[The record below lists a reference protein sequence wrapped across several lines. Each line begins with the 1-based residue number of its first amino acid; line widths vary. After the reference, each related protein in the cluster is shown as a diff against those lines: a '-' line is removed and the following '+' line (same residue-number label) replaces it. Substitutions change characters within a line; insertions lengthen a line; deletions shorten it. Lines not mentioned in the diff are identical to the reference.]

1 MEDILN
7 KKRYTTIFILILSTI
22 LLTLGLSNIN
32 LNPEVSYKN
41 KSYSGENENWT
52 VSLDVLDGFLDI
64 KITPKNL
71 VLDKDSKIQC
81 KFKTAPKYTGSGTI
95 YYANTKKC
103 FMASTSLTYAPINY
117 KDEIVTI
124 TYNNKEEQVSL
135 QPIMK

>member
-1 MEDILN
+1 MN
-7 KKRYTTIFILILSTI
+7 KKRYITVSILTLLII

-41 KSYSGENENWT
+41 KSYAGENEDFA
-52 VSLDVLDGFLDI
+52 VSLDVWDGFLDI

-81 KFKTAPKYTGSGTI
+81 KFKTASKYTSSGTL
-95 YYANTKKC
+95 YYGNTKKC

-117 KDEIVTI
+117 KGEIVTI

-135 QPIMK
+135 QTIIK